1 MEAHVFNASNA
12 KHYKNILSGG
22 YPDKYVYNSQD
33 GNGIGG
39 FFGPIM
45 KAVVPVV
52 KMIGKSLLGVA
63 KPAGKALAREAIKG
77 ASTAALGSLV
87 DKTADSI
94 RHSKKRKTSRKTK
107 RVVR

>member
-12 KHYKNILSGG
+12 KHYKDILSGG

-33 GNGIGG
+33 GHGIGG
-39 FFGPIM
+39 FFGSIM
-45 KAVVPVV
+45 KAVVPLA

-77 ASTAALGSLV
+77 TATAALGSLV

-94 RHSKKRKTSRKTK
+94 RHSKKRKRSSKVK
-107 RVVR
+107 RLVR